1 MHVSVLSDLADAAT
15 AVVSSSSKNGDG
27 FLAPLTNT
35 LETVLKSI
43 QSQLDKLHVPYSYGY
58 SIIILTAMVKLVTL
72 PLTKKQVES
81 SMAVQT
87 LKPRVEMIKARYGD
101 DKSKIQRET
110 NFLYEQA
117 GVNPLAGCLPSL
129 GTIPIFIGLYRSL
142 TNVATEGLLDTQ
154 GFYWIPTL
162 AGPTTIAARQAGSG
176 TQWLYPFVDGAPPIG
191 WHDAEAYLVLPILL
205 ILCQYI
211 STSIISPPIDPNAEN
226 ANTQRAL
233 YTFLP
238 LMVGWF
244 SLNVPSGLGLYYLS
258 NTVMTTLIQVWL
270 RKLGG
275 ADVQINE
282 LGPITKVGTGR
293 RMGPVATEDN

>member
-1 MHVSVLSDLADAAT
+1 M
-15 AVVSSSSKNGDG
+15 
-27 FLAPLTNT
+27 
-35 LETVLKSI
+35 
-43 QSQLDKLHVPYSYGY
+43 
-58 SIIILTAMVKLVTL
+58 
-72 PLTKKQVES
+72 
-81 SMAVQT
+81 
-87 LKPRVEMIKARYGD
+87 
-101 DKSKIQRET
+101 
-110 NFLYEQA
+110 
-117 GVNPLAGCLPSL
+117 PSL
-129 GTIPIFIGLYRSL
+129 ATIPIFIGLYRSL

-154 GFYWIPTL
+154 GFYWIPSL
-162 AGPTTIAARQAGSG
+162 AGPTSITARG
-176 TQWLYPFVDGAPPIG
+176 TEWLLPLVDGAPPIG
-191 WHDAEAYLVLPILL
+191 WDAAKPYLVLPLLL

-211 STSIISPPIDPNAEN
+211 SSSVISPPIDPNAEN

-244 SLNVPSGLGLYYLS
+244 ALNVPSGLGLYYLS

-293 RMGPVATEDN
+293 RMGEVATDDDVWEPSAAYKAAIAADAAAAEAAAAASAAGPAAMMQQQQVAEGGSSSSEAAVPGVRWARRKRSAPKPLAAPSSA